1 MLSSCIT
8 NPPIVKEDHTYK
20 GKFSFSTTET
30 SSAFNAQITE
40 QHKKL
45 IIQVSR
51 PFFGNVANLSIYQSG
66 RIESS
71 RQLTIDLELS
81 ALESRKLYSWFKGC
95 LQKENIDKNG
105 KYLFLKENTY
115 RLVCNSTQSK
125 IFFELKSSIFELS
138 GFVFKND

>member
-8 NPPIVKEDHTYK
+8 NPPIVKEDLTYK
-20 GKFSFSTTET
+20 GKFSFSTPET

-51 PFFGNVANLSIYQSG
+51 PFFGNVANLSIYHNG

-71 RQLTIDLELS
+71 KQLIIDLELS
-81 ALESRKLYSWFKGC
+81 SLESRKLYSWFNGC
-95 LQKENIDKNG
+95 LQRENID
-105 KYLFLKENTY
+105 T
-115 RLVCNSTQSK
+115 
-125 IFFELKSSIFELS
+125 
-138 GFVFKND
+138 

>member
-8 NPPIVKEDHTYK
+8 NQPIVKEDLTYK

-51 PFFGNVANLSIYQSG
+51 PFFGNVANLSIYHSG

-95 LQKENIDKNG
+95 LQRENIDKNG
-105 KYLFLKENTY
+105 KYLFLKENSY
-115 RLVCNSTQSK
+115 RC
-125 IFFELKSSIFELS
+125 
-138 GFVFKND
+138 

>member
-8 NPPIVKEDHTYK
+8 NLPIVKEDNTYK
-20 GKFSFSTTET
+20 GKFSFITTET

-66 RIESS
+66 KIESA

-81 ALESRKLYSWFKGC
+81 SLESRKLYSWFKGC
-95 LQKENIDKNG
+95 LQKENIEKNG
-105 KYLFLKENTY
+105 KYLFFKESSY
-115 RLVCNSTQSK
+115 RLVCSSTQSK
-125 IFFELKSSIFELS
+125 IFFELKSSNFELS
-138 GFVFKND
+138 GFVY

>member
-8 NPPIVKEDHTYK
+8 NPPIVKEDLTYK
-20 GKFSFSTTET
+20 GKFSFSTPET

-51 PFFGNVANLSIYQSG
+51 PFFGNVANLSIYQNG

-71 RQLTIDLELS
+71 KQLTIALGLS
-81 ALESRKLYSWFKGC
+81 TLESRKLYSWFKEC
-95 LQKENIDKNG
+95 LQRENIDKNG
-105 KYLFLKENTY
+105 KYLFLKESSY
-115 RLVCNSTQSK
+115 RLVCSNTQSK
-125 IFFELKSSIFELS
+125 IYFELKSSNFELS
-138 GFVFKND
+138 GFVY